1 MIFRQYLHNE
11 PVAAS
16 YLFGCGSQSTGIV
29 VDPLLSETNFY
40 LQESERLGMK
50 IKYVIDTHLHADHLS
65 GARAITEQSGAK
77 YVLHRSADTNFEF
90 IGVDDGDEFMA
101 GNTIIK
107 VLHTPGHTPEH
118 ISLLVTDKTRGDDPW
133 FLLTGHTLMIGD
145 VGRTELA
152 SDIRLGASDLY
163 ESLFNKLL
171 MLDDHLEVYPGA
183 FSGSLC
189 GRGLSGKPSSTLG
202 FEKRF
207 NKALLFNDKQD
218 FISFMTENVP
228 PQPEDF
234 KQIRLINQGFH
245 A

>member
-16 YLFGCGSQSTGIV
+16 YIFGCVSKSTGIV
-29 VDPLLSETNFY
+29 VDPLLSDVDLY
-40 LQESERLGMK
+40 IRESERLGMR

-65 GARAITEQSGAK
+65 GARAISELSGAK
-77 YVLHRSADTNFEF
+77 YVLHRSADTNYEF
-90 IGVDDGDEFMA
+90 TSVDDGDELVA

-118 ISLLVTDKTRGDDPW
+118 ISLLVTDKSRGDDPW
-133 FLLTGHTLMIGD
+133 FLLSGHSLMIGD

-152 SDIRLGASDLY
+152 SDIRLGAADLY

-171 MLDDHLEVYPGA
+171 MLDDHLEIYPGA
-183 FSGSLC
+183 FSGSVC
-189 GRGLSGKPSSTLG
+189 GRGLSGKPSSNLG

-207 NKALLFNDKQD
+207 NKALQFKDKQN
-218 FISFMTENVP
+218 FVSFMTENVP
-228 PQPEDF
+228 PQPEEF
-234 KQIRLINQGFH
+234 KQIRLTNQGYYD
-245 A
+245 